1 MTDFLLDT
9 YARFPILASRGKG
22 AILWDEQ
29 GKEYLDFL
37 SGIAVTNLGH
47 CHEKLIK
54 IVTEQAK
61 TLWHVSNFFH
71 LKKQEELA
79 EKLVSSAFPGK
90 VFLGNSGAEA
100 NEGALKLARKH
111 TREHFSPTKTKTV
124 SFSGSFHGRTFW
136 ALSVTGKDRFGEKFS
151 PLVGGH
157 KVLPYNS
164 IQDLEKINTDVSSVI
179 VELIQGERGV
189 YPANAEW
196 ISSLR
201 KRCDE
206 VGAVLIFDEV
216 QTGIGR
222 TGTMWAFEHFNIQPD
237 ILTFAKAL
245 GNGFPIG
252 GFLASKNIEASFGP
266 GDHGSTFGGNPL
278 ATSVGVGVFDDIMR
292 PGFLKEVQEKSKYIF
307 ESLLKL
313 SKNRPELDLEIRG
326 KGLMIG
332 ITGLFEA
339 KKMVQSGFQEGF
351 ILNAPSANTLRLLPP
366 LIIEKKQIDS
376 LIDFFKNSF

>member
-90 VFLGNSGAEA
+90 VFFGNSGAEA

-189 YPANAEW
+189 YPADAEW
-196 ISSLR
+196 IASLR

-252 GFLASKNIEASFGP
+252 GFLASKNI
-266 GDHGSTFGGNPL
+266 GG
-278 ATSVGVGVFDDIMR
+278 I
-292 PGFLKEVQEKSKYIF
+292 IW
-307 ESLLKL
+307 
-313 SKNRPELDLEIRG
+313 
-326 KGLMIG
+326 
-332 ITGLFEA
+332 TG
-339 KKMVQSGFQEGF
+339 
-351 ILNAPSANTLRLLPP
+351 
-366 LIIEKKQIDS
+366 
-376 LIDFFKNSF
+376 